1 MALNDCNFNYYM
13 VNFFGFAEM
22 LKSRLRKVKNEAR
35 FDIKQY

>member
-13 VNFFGFAEM
+13 VNFFGFAET